1 MKATHSSKTSSLA
14 PRARRRKVKTS
25 VLEVIVPI
33 EKAAEFLKLGR
44 SSVYRLTR
52 EGRLDKAQL
61 ANRTWILLRSI
72 NELQKARGVKL

>member
-1 MKATHSSKTSSLA
+1 MKTTGTNNTSSLG
-14 PRARRRKVKTS
+14 PHARRRKAKTS

-52 EGRLDKAQL
+52 EGRLKKVQL
-61 ANRTWILLRSI
+61 DNRTWILFRSI
-72 NELQKARGVKL
+72 DELKEARGVKL